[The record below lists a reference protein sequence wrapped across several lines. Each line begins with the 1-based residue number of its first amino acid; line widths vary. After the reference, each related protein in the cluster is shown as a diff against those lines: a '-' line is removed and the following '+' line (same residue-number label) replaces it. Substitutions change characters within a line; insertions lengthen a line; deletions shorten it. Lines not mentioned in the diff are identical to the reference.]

1 MSSQVPPTLG
11 DIIEDMKKNLTDIFG
26 RLTNKTKTNII
37 IPERNKEP
45 MTEKEYNEIEAV
57 RRSDLLKLR
66 KSPLHYWW
74 AKNNPEPDDS
84 PAKIFGSA
92 CHKYVLEGAAAFGRE
107 YAVAPAVDRRTKQGK
122 EEWEIFKLENEGKTV
137 ISPDDF
143 ERIRDMKRALR
154 EHPTAMT
161 LLSGDHEQSYVWT
174 DDETGEKC
182 KIRVD
187 CVSYE
192 DSRPI
197 LVDYKTVRSC
207 EDGVFE
213 RECRSFGYKIQA
225 GMYTEGFTLNTFL
238 ETTFIFVCQEKDA
251 PYAVRVYYCDPGFID
266 QGREQF
272 HTLLRYFHQCRTE
285 NNWPGYT
292 DGYLTADEWEEVAE

>member
-1 MSSQVPPTLG
+1 MSTLG
-11 DIIEDMKKNLTDIFG
+11 DIFEDMDKTANTFFG
-26 RLTNKTKTNII
+26 KYV
-37 IPERNKEP
+37 PEQKGEH

-92 CHKYVLEGAAAFGRE
+92 AHKFILEGGVAFGRE
-107 YAVAPAVDRRTKQGK
+107 YAVAPQVDRRTKAGK
-122 EEWEIFKLENEGKTV
+122 EEWDEFRTKNEGKT
-137 ISPDDF
+137 IITQEDF
-143 ERIRDMKRALR
+143 DRIVAMRNAIKD
-154 EHPTAMT
+154 HPEAR
-161 LLSGDHEQSYVWT
+161 LLLVGDTEQTYVWT

-187 CVSYE
+187 CVASE
-192 DSRPI
+192 NSRPI

-213 RECRSFGYKIQA
+213 RECRTYGYKIQA

-238 ETTFIFVCQEKDA
+238 EAAFIFVCQEKDA
-251 PYAVRVYYCDPGFID
+251 PHAVRVYHCDPGFID

-272 HTLLRYFHQCRTE
+272 HTLLRCFNMCRTE
-285 NNWPGYT
+285 NNWPGYA
-292 DGYLTADEWEEVAE
+292 DGYLTDEWEEVAE